1 MVYLSIF
8 GVNPKKLIPFI
19 YNLGVEFLVIFGCF
33 HPSIFGVNPK
43 KWIFLTIRGLKFWL
57 IFEISFFCWIGE
69 ILGDLGN
76 GFFWRVNFK

>member
-19 YNLGVEFLVIFGCF
+19 YDLGVEFLVIFGCF

-43 KWIFLTIRGLKFWL
+43 KWIFFNNSRV
-57 IFEISFFCWIGE
+57 E
-69 ILGDLGN
+69 ILVD
-76 GFFWRVNFK
+76 F